1 MSMGLVGRKLG
12 MMRLFAEDGAMVPVT
27 VVLAEPNRIVQVKQA
42 AQAGYNAVQVT
53 LGSVKPSRMNK
64 AEAGHFAKLGA
75 EMGRSLQE
83 FRLSAEE
90 AAQYR
95 AGQAVQVDFFKPG
108 DLVDVTGRTIGKGFA
123 GVIKRHH
130 FNAQDTTHGNSR
142 SHRAPGSIGQ
152 RQTPGRVFKR
162 KRMAG
167 HLGDVNQTI
176 QNLRVAK
183 VDVERHLLMIE
194 GAVPGAKGGDIV
206 VRPAVKSKKVK

>member
-27 VVLAEPNRIVQVKQA
+27 VVLAEPNRVVQVKQA
-42 AQAGYNAVQVT
+42 EQAGYSAVQVT
-53 LGSVKPSRMNK
+53 QGSIKPSRLNK
-64 AEAGHFAKLGA
+64 AEAGHFAKMGA
-75 EMGRSLQE
+75 EIGRGLWE

-90 AAQYR
+90 VTEYQ
-95 AGQAVQVDFFKPG
+95 AGQAVPVNFFKPG

-130 FNAQDTTHGNSR
+130 FNAQDMTHGNSR

-176 QNLRVAK
+176 QNLRIAK
-183 VDVERHLLMIE
+183 VDVERNLLMIE
-194 GAVPGAKGGDIV
+194 GAVPGAKGGDLV
-206 VRPAVKSKKVK
+206 VRPAVKCKKVK